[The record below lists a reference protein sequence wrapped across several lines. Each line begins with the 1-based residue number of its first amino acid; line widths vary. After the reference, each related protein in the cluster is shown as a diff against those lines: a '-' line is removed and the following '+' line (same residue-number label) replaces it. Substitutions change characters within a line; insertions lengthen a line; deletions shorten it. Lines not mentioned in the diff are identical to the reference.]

1 MRVALNGT
9 ALLSPL
15 TGIGQYTYHLARGL
29 QATPGIELEL
39 FYGTHWT
46 REIQTVPL
54 PGVVSLKSLFSKVV
68 PNAAAVSRMLRQRK
82 FNAGMRRMAADVYHE
97 PNFLAFKTTRP
108 CVITVHDLSWIRFP
122 ESHPATRVRLMTQ
135 FFESALRRSN
145 LVLTDSE
152 FVKRELMEVFGT
164 PPAHIVTVPLG
175 VDAQFRPMSA
185 QETAPVLARHD
196 LTHRQYVL
204 AVGTLEPRKN
214 LQTALSAFSRLP
226 AELRRRY
233 PLVVV
238 GMSGW
243 HTSAIE
249 QQMAPLI
256 EAGEVRQLGYVSR
269 EDLACIIAGAVTL
282 VYPSI
287 YEGFGLPP
295 LEAMACAVPVITSD
309 VSSLPEVVGD
319 TGIMVQPHDVEAIT
333 RGLETMIGD
342 TALRDQMAARSLARS
357 KMFRWENCV
366 ANSIDAYQHAIDGA
380 AR

>member
-9 ALLSPL
+9 SLLSPL
-15 TGIGQYTYHLARGL
+15 TGIGQYTYHLACGL
-29 QATPGIELEL
+29 QATPGIELEF
-39 FYGTHWT
+39 FYGTHWS
-46 REIQTVPL
+46 RELQAAAM
-54 PGVVSLKSLFSKVV
+54 PGVASLKSLFSRIV
-68 PNAAAVSRMLRQRK
+68 PNAPAISRMLRQRR
-82 FNAGMRRMAADVYHE
+82 FDAGMRKLVPDVYHD
-97 PNFLAFKTTRP
+97 PNFLAFKTSRP

-122 ESHPATRVRLMTQ
+122 ESHPADRVRMMAQ
-135 FFESALRRSN
+135 FFEPSLRRSN
-145 LVLTDSE
+145 LVLTDSA
-152 FVKRELMEVFGT
+152 FVKRELIDVFGT
-164 PPAHIVTVPLG
+164 APEHIVTVPLG

-196 LTHRQYVL
+196 LAHRRYVL

-214 LQTALSAFSRLP
+214 LQAALSAFSRLP
-226 AELRRRY
+226 AEMRRRY
-233 PLVVV
+233 PLVVA

-256 EAGEVRQLGYVSR
+256 QAGEVRQLGYVSR
-269 EDLACIIAGAVTL
+269 DDLVSIIAGAVTL

-319 TGIMVQPHDVEAIT
+319 TGMLVHPHDIEAIT
-333 RGLETMIGD
+333 RALETMIGD
-342 TALRDQMAARSLARS
+342 TELRDRMAARSLARS
-357 KMFRWENCV
+357 RTFRWDACV
-366 ANSIDAYQHAIDGA
+366 ANTIDAYRSAIDGA
-380 AR
+380 TG